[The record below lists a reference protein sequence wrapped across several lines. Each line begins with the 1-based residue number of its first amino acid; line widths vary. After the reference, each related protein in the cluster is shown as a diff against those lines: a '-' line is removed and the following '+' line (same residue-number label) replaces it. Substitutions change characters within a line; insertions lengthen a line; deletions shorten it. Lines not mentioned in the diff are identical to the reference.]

1 MQTKLTKRV
10 KQSPPFWLSLF
21 RTKQLVNISFPT
33 SNIARY
39 AGFVKVLLKIFNV
52 LGGDII
58 NASDKAF
65 VIKVRKRMIDLG
77 INQRILA
84 EKIGISPA
92 YISQIFTGERDLTID
107 IQRRIIDVLWQKEP
121 NEEIGKRRNNDKYT

>member
-1 MQTKLTKRV
+1 ML
-10 KQSPPFWLSLF
+10 LF
-21 RTKQLVNISFPT
+21 
-33 SNIARY
+33 Y
-39 AGFVKVLLKIFNV
+39 KIF
-52 LGGDII
+52 GGDII

-121 NEEIGKRRNNDKYT
+121 NEETGKR

>member
-1 MQTKLTKRV
+1 MYLQTKLTKRV

-33 SNIARY
+33 SNIAHY
-39 AGFVKVLLKIFNV
+39 AGFVKVLLKIINI

-121 NEEIGKRRNNDKYT
+121 NEETEKR

>member
-1 MQTKLTKRV
+1 M
-10 KQSPPFWLSLF
+10 
-21 RTKQLVNISFPT
+21 NISFPT
-33 SNIARY
+33 SNIAHY
-39 AGFVKVLLKIFNV
+39 AGFVKVLLKIINI

-107 IQRRIIDVLWQKEP
+107 IQWRIIDVLWQKEP
-121 NEEIGKRRNNDKYT
+121 NEETEKR

>member
-1 MQTKLTKRV
+1 M
-10 KQSPPFWLSLF
+10 
-21 RTKQLVNISFPT
+21 NIGFPT
-33 SNIARY
+33 TNIAHY
-39 AGFVKVLLKIFNV
+39 ASFVKILLLLFYKIF
-52 LGGDII
+52 GGDII

-121 NEEIGKRRNNDKYT
+121 NEAGKR

>member
-1 MQTKLTKRV
+1 M
-10 KQSPPFWLSLF
+10 
-21 RTKQLVNISFPT
+21 NISCPT
-33 SNIARY
+33 SNIAHY
-39 AGFVKVLLKIFNV
+39 ARFVKVLLLLFYKIF
-52 LGGDII
+52 GGDII

-121 NEEIGKRRNNDKYT
+121 NEETGKR

>member
-1 MQTKLTKRV
+1 M
-10 KQSPPFWLSLF
+10 
-21 RTKQLVNISFPT
+21 NIGFPT
-33 SNIARY
+33 TNIAHY
-39 AGFVKVLLKIFNV
+39 AGFVKVLLLLFYKNF
-52 LGGDII
+52 GGDII

-121 NEEIGKRRNNDKYT
+121 NEETGKR

>member
-1 MQTKLTKRV
+1 M
-10 KQSPPFWLSLF
+10 
-21 RTKQLVNISFPT
+21 NISFPT
-33 SNIARY
+33 SNIAHY
-39 AGFVKVLLKIFNV
+39 AGFVKVLLKIFNI

-121 NEEIGKRRNNDKYT
+121 NEETEKR

>member
-1 MQTKLTKRV
+1 MKLGIGIV
-10 KQSPPFWLSLF
+10 YLAWFALVFAMCYFFSPWFILL
-21 RTKQLVNISFPT
+21 
-33 SNIARY
+33 
-39 AGFVKVLLKIFNV
+39 VLLTPRYSDQDKNF
-52 LGGDII
+52 GGDII

-107 IQRRIIDVLWQKEP
+107 IQRRIIDELWQKEP
-121 NEEIGKRRNNDKYT
+121 NETGKR

>member
-1 MQTKLTKRV
+1 M
-10 KQSPPFWLSLF
+10 
-21 RTKQLVNISFPT
+21 NISFPT
-33 SNIARY
+33 SNIAHY
-39 AGFVKVLLKIFNV
+39 AGFVKVLLKIINI

-121 NEEIGKRRNNDKYT
+121 NEETEKR